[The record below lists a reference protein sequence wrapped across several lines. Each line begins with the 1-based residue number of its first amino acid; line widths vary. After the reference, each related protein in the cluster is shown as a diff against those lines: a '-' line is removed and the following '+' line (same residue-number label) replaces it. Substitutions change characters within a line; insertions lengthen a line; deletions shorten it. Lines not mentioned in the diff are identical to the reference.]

1 MTYATAPDRMTSI
14 EQKVFADGNGDLLH
28 IEQRRTSY
36 ILENPPQPPPTPR
49 TQKASC
55 TAVPESIIIPQIY
68 SFQNRHKEWCR
79 GSEHDECVDIRVFED
94 FGVGEDGNIVKD
106 NSW

>member
-36 ILENPPQPPPTPR
+36 ILVNPPPPPPPKTH
-49 TQKASC
+49 TK
-55 TAVPESIIIPQIY
+55 
-68 SFQNRHKEWCR
+68 
-79 GSEHDECVDIRVFED
+79 
-94 FGVGEDGNIVKD
+94 GELHSGA
-106 NSW
+106 